1 MRREAAKLLWDA
13 REAADRL
20 HRFVGQHSLD
30 SYLGDEVVRSAVERQ
45 LEVMGEALGRLRA
58 LEPDV
63 ARRVPRLQQLVAFR
77 NFLLHQYGDSD
88 SRLVWD
94 VVKTRLPA
102 LREALRTL
110 LPEA

>member
-13 REAADRL
+13 RESADRIT
-20 HRFVGQHSLD
+20 RFVRERSLQT
-30 SYLGDEVVRSAVERQ
+30 YLEDELVRSAVERE
-45 LEVMGEALGRLRA
+45 LEVIGEALGRLRA
-58 LEPDV
+58 VDPEV

-77 NFLLHQYGDSD
+77 DLLLHQYGDSD

-94 VVKTRLPA
+94 VVKTRIPP

-110 LPEA
+110 LPQG